1 VAQRLF
7 AVQFAQGMGAGG
19 RNSLNSV
26 IKGNITVK
34 GRPAAA
40 RISACNCIRSTP
52 GLSSPTRIARQP
64 IAGFGSSGG
73 FM

>member
-1 VAQRLF
+1 
-7 AVQFAQGMGAGG
+7 M
-19 RNSLNSV
+19 
-26 IKGNITVK
+26 KGNITAS

-40 RISACNCIRSTP
+40 RISACNCIRITP

-64 IAGFGSSGG
+64 SAGFGSSCG